1 MHVPDPYIQ
10 EPSFYPSIMIMTTLE
25 TSAATSYKALKIPT
39 ALSVQLFPGSA
50 LLIETISSS
59 TRDAV
64 LRSVVTGSQGPP
76 AVSKGGTANL

>member
-1 MHVPDPYIQ
+1 
-10 EPSFYPSIMIMTTLE
+10 MTTLK

-39 ALSVQLFPGSA
+39 ASAVQLFPGSA

-59 TRDAV
+59 TTDTV

-76 AVSKGGTANL
+76 VVSKSSTANL